1 MLYLVLSLLFSP
13 RHSLGILDTQGQFSM
28 ILSSRKDSSV
38 LPLSV
43 KFSIL
48 SPWVTGMLSADR
60 SLFLRWGPGSALQSD
75 RMEEVLWHFICVVT
89 PCLELPS
96 L

>member
-1 MLYLVLSLLFSP
+1 MCFP
-13 RHSLGILDTQGQFSM
+13 FAM
-28 ILSSRKDSSV
+28 
-38 LPLSV
+38 

-48 SPWVTGMLSADR
+48 SPWVTGMLLADR
-60 SLFLRWGPGSALQSD
+60 ALFLRWRPGSALQSD

-89 PCLELPS
+89 FCLELPS